1 MESENGLNRKRFQKR
16 RRKNI
21 DGKVIRVN
29 VSMSEVERAALYRI
43 ELETGRTASEILVS
57 SALSSEYGSPVD
69 RRALASSLLQLR
81 YELSSV
87 GNNLNQVA
95 RHANSTGELQPEIHD
110 LVAEIKQQLNTIN
123 EALEELE

>member
-1 MESENGLNRKRFQKR
+1 MESDNVLSSKRFQKR
-16 RRKNI
+16 RRKNLS
-21 DGKVIRVN
+21 GQRVI
-29 VSMSEVERAALYRI
+29 MKLTMTDVERAQLRRM
-43 ELETGRTASEILVS
+43 EVQTGRSAQEILLS
-57 SALSSEYGSPVD
+57 SALSSEPISPVE

-110 LVAEIKQQLNTIN
+110 LVAEIKHQLNTIN